1 MFLRRKVKKLDEDV
15 TRSFK
20 NVRRDIEFLID
31 GFDSA
36 HERADSAHRIAES
49 TEEEIATNG
58 VVRDIRD
65 LQKRVAF
72 LEDENQK
79 LKTNGVA
86 TAINKLNNEVFKTRK
101 DAKVKIYSSPTLA
114 WLSSYY
120 FGDEAPKKTEE
131 ATLAGKVDAIIAHL
145 GLDVTVKPEEK
156 TEAKVIA
163 KKVTTK
169 KKGKK

>member
-1 MFLRRKVKKLDEDV
+1 MFLRREVKKLDEDV
-15 TRSFK
+15 TQSFK

-49 TEEEIATNG
+49 IEEEIATNG

-86 TAINKLNNEVFKTRK
+86 TAIEELNNEVFKTRK
-101 DAKVKIYSSPTLA
+101 EKKDNTRTYLPPYLFYIGSA
-114 WLSSYY
+114 
-120 FGDEAPKKTEE
+120 APKKTEE

-145 GLDVTVKPEEK
+145 GLDVKVKPEEK